1 MSGHDD
7 GGCSHSRWEHKGA
20 QTLRLTSIHHHHL
33 HLHLPS
39 SPSSPSPVPQ
49 LALSPMAYNREWDK
63 GKQIDYGAWQPAP
76 RGNGH
81 TRDDEWF
88 GGDNS
93 GNPKRRKF
101 NDGVSP
107 LDLGVPLHK
116 G

>member
-1 MSGHDD
+1 M
-7 GGCSHSRWEHKGA
+7 
-20 QTLRLTSIHHHHL
+20 TSYH
-33 HLHLPS
+33 HLPS
-39 SPSSPSPVPQ
+39 SINTPTS
-49 LALSPMAYNREWDK
+49 LFLHLDMAYNREWDK

-81 TRDDEWF
+81 SRDDEWF